1 MRTSI
6 YHNLT
11 FQRSYSSSTG
21 LSQEEFEDLAQDF
34 RILYEAGEHHIS
46 NKWNSEALF
55 PDSNEVLFLLLY
67 YKKVYPSFDV
77 LALNFGV
84 SNATAHNYIQLAK
97 KILYTVLAQR
107 NLLPKREFKTK
118 EEFEEFFKDVD
129 ELLIDA
135 TERPIQRPANQ
146 ELQEKSYSVK
156 KNSAPLKIRP

>member
-11 FQRSYSSSTG
+11 FHRSYSASTG
-21 LSQEEFEDLAQDF
+21 LSQKEFEDLAQDF
-34 RILYEAGEHHIS
+34 CALYEADEHHVS
-46 NKWNSEALF
+46 KKWNSEALF
-55 PDSNEVLFLLLY
+55 PDGNEVLFLLLY

-107 NLLPKREFKTK
+107 NLLPKRVFETK
-118 EEFEEFFKDVD
+118 DEFEEFFTGVD

-135 TERPIQRPANQ
+135 TERPIQRPDNQ
-146 ELQEKSYSVK
+146 ELQEESYSVK
-156 KNSAPLKIRP
+156 KNSVPSKIRS